1 MSNTVELTEQEQAVE
16 SYKANAVIAAK
27 TAWIDYQALKDA
39 GFNAQDA
46 LDIVCSWHG
55 RTVVNS
61 SQQ

>member
-1 MSNTVELTEQEQAVE
+1 MSNTVELTEQEQAE
-16 SYKANAVIAAK
+16 ENYRANAAIAAK
-27 TAWIDYQALKDA
+27 TAYIDYQALKDA
-39 GFNAQDA
+39 GFSAEYA